1 MKRLERLEEIA
12 NRQLGGLEA
21 KQEMLVRIRQQ
32 AAERKTASRVQWKP
46 ILACAMAFVVLL
58 GCLTLLPEKTP
69 ETGLISS
76 YSAGVQATEV
86 PAVGDL
92 PAGSLN
98 MTGGGSGSSGS
109 LFATAGGST
118 FPLVIVDGATY
129 RMLTSPNG
137 ISAGL
142 VGEKLGTVD
151 EFNVEPALGTS
162 RIISNTVGQGE
173 AVYAI
178 DGMNGALLAA
188 PVDGTTRVFQRISYA
203 GTATIGGESL
213 EDTLCSPDE
222 VSWIF
227 VARVGTVSGP
237 DAEAL
242 MATLLQNADR
252 QSNSI
257 SGSDSMQIGLKNG
270 LVLQLLVGNDCV
282 SACGTWSCPDFF
294 EAFHETVGY

>member
-21 KQEMLVRIRQQ
+21 GQEMLVRIRQQ

-46 ILACAMAFVVLL
+46 ILACAMAFALLL
-58 GCLTLLPEKTP
+58 GCFALLPARTP
-69 ETGLISS
+69 DTNLISS
-76 YSAGVQATEV
+76 HSAGVQTTEV
-86 PAVGDL
+86 PTVGDL

-98 MTGGGSGSSGS
+98 MSGGGSSGSGS
-109 LFATAGGST
+109 LFASAGGST
-118 FPLVIVDGATY
+118 FPLIIVDGATY

-137 ISAGL
+137 ISSGL
-142 VGEKLGTVD
+142 MGEKLGTVD

-162 RIISNTVGQGE
+162 HIVSNTVGQGE

-178 DGMNGALLAA
+178 DGMKGALLAA
-188 PVDGTTRVFQRISYA
+188 PVDGTLRVFQRISYA

-213 EDTLCSPDE
+213 GDTLCAADE

-227 VARVGTVSGP
+227 VAGIGTVSGP
-237 DAEAL
+237 DAEEL
-242 MATLLQNADR
+242 MSILLRNADR
-252 QSNSI
+252 QSTGI